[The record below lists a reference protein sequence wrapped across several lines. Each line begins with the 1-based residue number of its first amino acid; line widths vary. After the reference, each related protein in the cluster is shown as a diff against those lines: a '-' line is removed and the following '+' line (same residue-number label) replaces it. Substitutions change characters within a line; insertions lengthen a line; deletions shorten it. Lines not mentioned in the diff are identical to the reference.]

1 MWTTVADKQQS
12 LEKLHHFL
20 LQKNGTRI
28 RSQDSPTTEPSM
40 IETSIVPT
48 TTVCR
53 NTASRYS
60 PMSPS
65 VASSTANNYLT
76 TAMLLSSDYINQATA
91 AAAAAAAVAAAKNND
106 SKLSQSLSVDTSSSP
121 SPPPPEIITRMS
133 GNGNGVQFL
142 TKQQQHQQHTRSGS
156 NGSFH
161 SNSGGQSPVSV
172 SGTALPGT
180 PNSLFTIDS
189 ILAGP
194 KSISNPNS
202 PPSPTTHSPTPI
214 RPARVPGLLHHP
226 GLHLGHLAAA
236 AASGFGATSDFLGEF
251 GRRIME
257 IELVAPS
264 LGRVGRRRSGKRRP
278 GSNWGCSAGG
288 G

>member
-1 MWTTVADKQQS
+1 
-12 LEKLHHFL
+12 
-20 LQKNGTRI
+20 
-28 RSQDSPTTEPSM
+28 M
-40 IETSIVPT
+40 IETSIVPPT
-48 TTVCR
+48 R
-53 NTASRYS
+53 NNVARYS

-91 AAAAAAAVAAAKNND
+91 AAAAAAVAAAKNND

-121 SPPPPEIITRMS
+121 SPPPPPPEIITRMS
-133 GNGNGVQFL
+133 GGNGVQYL
-142 TKQQQHQQHTRSGS
+142 SKHQQQHTRSGS

-251 GRRIME
+251 VRRRIME
-257 IELVAPS
+257 ITPPS
-264 LGRVGRRRSGKRRP
+264 LGRVGSSSGRRRP
-278 GSNWGCSAGG
+278 DEINWGCNHGVGG
-288 G
+288 PLKFKRQENTDEVKE